1 MDVIEIN
8 NLCKCYGD
16 VVAVDDVS
24 LSVEE
29 GEIFGLLGPNG
40 AGKTTTIECAIGLRN
55 FEQGFVRILG
65 LNPLSER
72 HSLYNRIGVQLQ
84 QTSFQDKIKV
94 GEICRLFESLYEHP
108 LLSLPLLERF
118 ELAGKWNSYVQNL
131 SGGQRQRLSI
141 ILALIPNPEIVF
153 LDELTTGL
161 DPNARRSMW
170 DYVKEL
176 KEEGKTVFMTTHY
189 MEEAEYLCDRI
200 GIIHK
205 GKIAAYGGVSDV
217 IATCGI
223 YYEITFQSQ
232 QNISRLLLDN
242 VSQLVGLEV
251 EGATYTAY
259 GMDQSILG
267 KLVVALETNGIE
279 YTDLDIK
286 RPNLEDAYIKITGSE
301 FLEEV
306 GS

>member
-24 LSVEE
+24 LTVKE

-40 AGKTTTIECAIGLRN
+40 AGKTTTIECAIGLRS
-55 FEQGFVRILG
+55 FDQGFVRILG
-65 LNPLSER
+65 LVPLNER
-72 HSLYNRIGVQLQ
+72 YNLYNRIGVQLQ

-108 LLSLPLLERF
+108 LLSQPLLERF

-161 DPNARRSMW
+161 DPKARRSMW

-176 KEEGKTVFMTTHY
+176 KKEGKTVFMTTHY
-189 MEEAEYLCDRI
+189 MEEAEYLCDRV
-200 GIIHK
+200 GIIHR
-205 GKIAAYGGVSDV
+205 GKIAAYGEVPHV

-223 YYEITFQSQ
+223 YYEIGFRCQHNVSE
-232 QNISRLLLDN
+232 LLLN
-242 VSQLVGLEV
+242 SVSQLVELKV
-251 EGATYTAY
+251 EGTAYTAY
-259 GMDQSILG
+259 GKDQSILG
-267 KLVVALETNGIE
+267 KLVLALETNGIE
-279 YTDLDIK
+279 YAGLNIK